1 MKAYYDNIPSVFEA
15 VGNGSYLYRW
25 NITEEKVENENES
38 RTSYVCEEVTLWTP
52 ITANSVLEAVITESF
67 PSNYEQKLI
76 NDYNAI
82 ALGVIKD
89 KDGGVKARYKEF
101 LETRAALKERVD
113 SDWHDFGDVISR

>member
-1 MKAYYDNIPSVFEA
+1 MKAYYDNIPAVFEA

-25 NITEEKVENENES
+25 NIEEETVDNENES
-38 RTSYVCEEVTLWTP
+38 RTSYICEEVTLWSP

-82 ALGVIKD
+82 TLGVIKD
-89 KDGGVKARYKEF
+89 KDGGVKARYKDF
-101 LETRAALKERVD
+101 LEKRAALKEQVD
-113 SDWHDFGDVISR
+113 SNWSDFGKAIR